1 MQKGLGCLGYTLQM
15 AMFMGKIWKNHG
27 ENDDHQLDFGTPFSG
42 TPAYS
47 TSASPVVWVAG
58 L

>member
-1 MQKGLGCLGYTLQM
+1 M